1 MNLQRYQRICH
12 MPARRAP
19 DLSLCM
25 KPVYQPHA
33 VAVIIRSADAP
44 GVHQTHAVC
53 STERMRTV
61 LCQMAGKD
69 DGLTL
74 QTHSSVA
81 MAAGQ
86 IKQQD
91 MQMLTT
97 GLSHRA
103 VDFRPADD
111 SGAGGI
117 FPGEEKKA
125 ISDSGLVLTDPE
137 KVIPMSGMAL
147 SLHVPL
153 AGGLILHAAQRQRQ
167 NTGRYQR
174 KNSAFFLA
182 KQLRLLSDRGFPV
195 PARVAQGKRL
205 AYPLVN
211 KQGEIVADGQG
222 RLAVQ
227 ALAL

>member
-33 VAVIIRSADAP
+33 VAAIIRSADAP

-53 STERMRTV
+53 PAERMRAV

-81 MAAGQ
+81 VVAGQ
-86 IKQQD
+86 IKQQG

-97 GLSHRA
+97 RLSYRV

-117 FPGEEKKA
+117 LPGEEKKA
-125 ISDSGLVLTDPE
+125 ISDSDLVLTDPE
-137 KVIPMSGMAL
+137 KVIPMSGMAPG
-147 SLHVPL
+147 VPL
-153 AGGLILHAAQRQRQ
+153 AGVLILYAVQRQRQ
-167 NTGRYQR
+167 NAGRYQR
-174 KNSAFFLA
+174 RNNALFLA

-195 PARVAQGKRL
+195 PARVVQGKRL
-205 AYPLVN
+205 AYALVN